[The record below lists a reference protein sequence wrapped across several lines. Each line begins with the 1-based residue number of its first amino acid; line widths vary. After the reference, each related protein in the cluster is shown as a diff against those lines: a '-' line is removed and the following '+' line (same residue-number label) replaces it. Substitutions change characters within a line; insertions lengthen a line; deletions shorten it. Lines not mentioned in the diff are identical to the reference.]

1 MELKPRLPVRRP
13 RDEAEA
19 NGIQGLSP
27 PATHLLILLD
37 VNGDTIRL
45 ARTSS

>member
-27 PATHLLILLD
+27 PGTHLLILLD
-37 VNGDTIRL
+37 VRHDKV